1 MLLLLTC
8 LKIFFARMIDVCL
21 GTLRTVNI
29 VKGHKFTATIIAFVE
44 VTIWFLVA
52 KEAINS
58 TFDSWF
64 IPISYAGGYATGTY
78 IGIILS
84 KKLIGGHLTLNI
96 ISSKI
101 NQDSIDLIKNQG
113 FGVSIINT
121 HDDKSMLLIEIDKKH
136 LKELQK
142 LIKSI
147 DSSAFIIANET
158 TYVHNGFIK

>member
-8 LKIFFARMIDVCL
+8 LKIFFARMTDVCL

-29 VKGHKFTATIIAFVE
+29 VKGRKFTATVIAFVE

-52 KEAINS
+52 REAINS
-58 TFDSWF
+58 VFDSWF
-64 IPISYAGGYATGTY
+64 IPISFAGGYATGTY
-78 IGIILS
+78 IGIFLS
-84 KKLIGGHLTLNI
+84 EKLIGGHLTLNI

-101 NQDSIDLIKNQG
+101 NQDNINLIKDQG
-113 FGVSIINT
+113 FGVSIISAQ
-121 HDDKSMLLIEIDKKH
+121 DDKSMLLIEIDKKH